1 MRNSRDE
8 RRDETIAITRL
19 LTIVPRL
26 VSSRLVFFR
35 RPMSQGLCKNY
46 ALRLSQIVNMVRK
59 WWEESEDDDENECK
73 CNSLLEFSLTIN
85 SSRLPGPRKMREFRK
100 FYKDTFDPINKMAEE
115 KKVSRT
121 AARATGGAP
130 RETRDETIHA
140 NSLVS
145 SRETIHA
152 NSQFSSPP
160 SRSVGQR
167 WHTIEAGLQPSV

>member
-85 SSRLPGPRKMREFRK
+85 SSRLPGPRKMREFRQ
-100 FYKDTFDPINKMAEE
+100 FYKGTFDPINRMAEE

-130 RETRDETIHA
+130 RETRDET
-140 NSLVS
+140 
-145 SRETIHA
+145 RRDETTHP
-152 NSQFSSPP
+152 QFSIAILTRNSH
-160 SRSVGQR
+160 SHFSQRALSLSFSGTKMARS
-167 WHTIEAGLQPSV
+167 